1 MNFTPITKYVVSVE
15 KKYKFELQ
23 KAVAMCFKVYAK
35 THKQQIADKV
45 AAFLRENGI
54 PHSGRHREVNSLPDD
69 QEHYHDPD

>member
-1 MNFTPITKYVVSVE
+1 
-15 KKYKFELQ
+15 
-23 KAVAMCFKVYAK
+23 MCFKVYAK